1 MKRGLTILLIAAML
15 AVSAFCFISCKDKV
29 EIPDGVEL
37 SIMSFNIRQ
46 DTSFDVDEKDWEFRK
61 EYVVNHIKEQA
72 PAILGMQEVQ
82 KNQYE
87 YISESLDNYETIW
100 YSRATNESQEGLAI
114 AYDKDTFEL
123 VSEDM
128 FWLSETPDVES
139 KGFGASYLRICV
151 HAILKEKSSQK
162 EISVYCAHLEVRGS
176 KTQVAEI
183 ELIKQRIEENDK
195 DRECIVLGDF
205 NSTAD
210 SKAFEALSQ
219 TMKSTQDTAIWT
231 EYGISYQDFGGK
243 LVTYDKTIDFIFV
256 SPSVFVKRFDILQE
270 TKNIDGKTIYYSDHY
285 AIKSEIILVG

>member
-1 MKRGLTILLIAAML
+1 MKRGLTILLIATML
-15 AVSAFCFISCKDKV
+15 AVSAFCFIGCKDNV
-29 EIPDGVEL
+29 EIPDGVSL

-114 AYDKDTFEL
+114 AYNKEVFDL

-151 HAILKEKSSQK
+151 HAILKELSSQK

-183 ELIKQRIEENDK
+183 ELIKQRIKENDK

>member
-1 MKRGLTILLIAAML
+1 
-15 AVSAFCFISCKDKV
+15 
-29 EIPDGVEL
+29 
-37 SIMSFNIRQ
+37 
-46 DTSFDVDEKDWEFRK
+46 
-61 EYVVNHIKEQA
+61 
-72 PAILGMQEVQ
+72 MQEVQ

-100 YSRATNESQEGLAI
+100 YSRAINESQEGLAI
-114 AYDKDTFEL
+114 AYNKEVFDL

-151 HAILKEKSSQK
+151 HAILKELSSQK

-183 ELIKQRIEENDK
+183 ELIKQRIKENDK

>member
-1 MKRGLTILLIAAML
+1 MKRGLTILLIATML
-15 AVSAFCFISCKDKV
+15 AVSAFCFIGCKDKV
-29 EIPDGVEL
+29 EIPDGVSL

-100 YSRATNESQEGLAI
+100 YSRATDESQEGLAI
-114 AYDKDTFEL
+114 AYDKDVFEL

-151 HAILKEKSSQK
+151 HAILKELSSQK

-183 ELIKQRIEENDK
+183 ELIKQRIKENDK

-219 TMKSTQDTAIWT
+219 TMKSTQDTAIET
-231 EYGISYQDFGGK
+231 EYGITFQDFGGK
-243 LVTYDKTIDFIFV
+243 FATNDKAIDFIFV

>member
-1 MKRGLTILLIAAML
+1 MKRGLTILLIATML
-15 AVSAFCFISCKDKV
+15 AVSAFCFIGCKDKV
-29 EIPDGVEL
+29 EIPDGVSL

-100 YSRATNESQEGLAI
+100 YSRAINESQEGLAI
-114 AYDKDTFEL
+114 AYNKEVFDL

-151 HAILKEKSSQK
+151 HAILKELSSQK

-183 ELIKQRIEENDK
+183 ELIKQRIKENDK